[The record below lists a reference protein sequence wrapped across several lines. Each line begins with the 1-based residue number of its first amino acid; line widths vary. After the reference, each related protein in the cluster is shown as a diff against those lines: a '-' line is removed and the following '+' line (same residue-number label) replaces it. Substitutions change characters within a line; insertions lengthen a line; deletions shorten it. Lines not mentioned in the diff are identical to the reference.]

1 MSRLGLRVMAS
12 VLWRE
17 LSLWGSV
24 GWIFCFVL
32 LFVLFLDFDLL
43 FPLCLLLFCRTGGYL
58 AARACM
64 GSLALPFPAGLGC
77 ARVVSTN
84 LFM

>member
-1 MSRLGLRVMAS
+1 MAS

-24 GWIFCFVL
+24 GRIFCFVL

-43 FPLCLLLFCRTGGYL
+43 FPLCLLLFCRAGGYF
-58 AARACM
+58 AASACM
-64 GSLALPFPAGLGC
+64 GSLALPFAVAFGC
-77 ARVVSTN
+77 ARLVSTN